1 MEFNDNKNIF
11 IQIGEWIMDQIIQ
24 GKLIA
29 GERVPSVRELA
40 EEMVVNRNTVNKTF
54 TNLQDQGILEN
65 RRGMGY
71 FVAPN
76 ADSTIREIRKQIF
89 FNEQLP
95 QLVETAKQLQLS
107 QDDFKPLLEQLK
119 RIENENE

>member
-54 TNLQDQGILEN
+54 TNLQDLGILEN

-71 FVAPN
+71 FVAPH
-76 ADSTIREIRKQIF
+76 ADSTIRDIRKQIF

-107 QDDFKPLLEQLK
+107 QEDFKPLLEQLK
-119 RIENENE
+119 RIDNENE

>member
-76 ADSTIREIRKQIF
+76 ADSTIRDIRKQIF

-107 QDDFKPLLEQLK
+107 QEDFKPLLEQLK
-119 RIENENE
+119 RIDNENE

>member
-107 QDDFKPLLEQLK
+107 QEDFKPLLEQLK
-119 RIENENE
+119 RIDNENE

>member
-24 GKLIA
+24 GKLIS
-29 GERVPSVRELA
+29 GQRVPSVRELA

-54 TNLQDQGILEN
+54 TNLQYQVILEN

-107 QDDFKPLLEQLK
+107 QEDFKPLLEQLK
-119 RIENENE
+119 RIDNENE

>member
-54 TNLQDQGILEN
+54 TNLQDLGILEN

-76 ADSTIREIRKQIF
+76 ADSTIRDIRKQIF

-107 QDDFKPLLEQLK
+107 QEDFKPLLEQLK
-119 RIENENE
+119 RIDNENE

>member
-107 QDDFKPLLEQLK
+107 QEDFKPLLEQLK

>member
-24 GKLIA
+24 GKLIS
-29 GERVPSVRELA
+29 GQRVPSVRELA

-76 ADSTIREIRKQIF
+76 ADSTIRDIRKQIF

-107 QDDFKPLLEQLK
+107 QEDFKPLLEQLK
-119 RIENENE
+119 RIDNENE

>member
-24 GKLIA
+24 GKLIS
-29 GERVPSVRELA
+29 GQRVPSVRELA

-54 TNLQDQGILEN
+54 TNLQYQGILEN

-107 QDDFKPLLEQLK
+107 QEDFKPLLEQLK
-119 RIENENE
+119 RIDNENE

>member
-119 RIENENE
+119 RIDNENE

>member
-24 GKLIA
+24 GKLIP
-29 GERVPSVRELA
+29 GERVPAVRELA

-107 QDDFKPLLEQLK
+107 QEDFKPLLEQLK

>member
-71 FVAPN
+71 FVAPD

-95 QLVETAKQLQLS
+95 QLVETAEQLQLS